1 MMMVRMAVSKHV
13 SKLQIMGK
21 PGVLSIPAGQFT
33 KLFMDGF
40 ARNVPL
46 GTFARNGE
54 VFLVEH
60 FVVCILYVQ

>member
-1 MMMVRMAVSKHV
+1 MMMVKMAVGEHV

-21 PGVLSIPAGQFT
+21 PGVLSIPAGQFN

-46 GTFARNGE
+46 GTLREMGKCSLRN
-54 VFLVEH
+54 
-60 FVVCILYVQ
+60 IL